1 MDANEQPQPSRI
13 ETFFQKA
20 GAHEV
25 FGNQETALDFIRGVD
40 YQGFK
45 DYLTRINGVILGLP
59 KTERGTTDADI
70 EFGNPRSGDV
80 EYLPPNPE
88 DKEELLRKVFEAGKT
103 LRDPKDIGLL
113 IYLSLQDIHPF
124 LDGNGRTGR
133 AVFNLLT
140 QTDPPAESRAEFAK
154 KCVKPPQDIN
164 SELCRLMIPELFGE
178 EFFKKYGNI
187 SSNITSGF
195 VDIPISNTPES
206 LKLQVGRILGE
217 VARTGVVNPIKFR
230 DLVVLRFL
238 QQKRELSLATSPY
251 KPLPYEPTIFY
262 GEDEGKYIFSVDGNS
277 LLKSLSNEELEEL
290 VAIHKQLK
298 IQFIEKLINVISNP
312 SSYKSEER
320 PIKDDFFV
328 KEDKN

>member
-1 MDANEQPQPSRI
+1 MDTFEQPQPSRI

-25 FGNQETALDFIRGVD
+25 FGNPETTLEFIRGVD
-40 YQGFK
+40 YQGFR

-59 KTERGTTDADI
+59 KTQRGTTDADI
-70 EFGNPRSGDV
+70 EFGNSHTGDV

-88 DKEELLRKVFEAGKT
+88 DKEGLLRKAFEAAKT

-113 IYLSLQDIHPF
+113 IYLSLQNIHPF

-133 AVFNLLT
+133 AVYNLLA
-140 QTDPPAESRAEFAK
+140 QVNPQVEERAEFAK

-164 SELCRLMIPELFGE
+164 SEICRLMIPELFGE

-187 SSNITSGF
+187 SSNFPIGF
-195 VDIPISNTPES
+195 VDILNPNAPEA

-230 DLVVLRFL
+230 DLTVLRFL

-251 KPLPYEPTIFY
+251 KPLPYEPSIFY
-262 GEDEGKYIFSVDGNS
+262 GEDEGKHIFSVDGNS
-277 LLKSLSNEELEEL
+277 LLESLSNEELEEL
-290 VAIHKQLK
+290 VAIHRQLK
-298 IQFIEKLINVISNP
+298 IQFIEKLIDVISHP

-328 KEDKN
+328 KEDKK